1 MTERSF
7 LVNINQ
13 FLSDPTELTCGV
25 PQGSVLGPL
34 LFLLYMTPL
43 GQIIS
48 EFSGVSYHLYADD
61 IQLYCSFKQTELHK
75 LDILTDCLTAI
86 KTWLNN
92 NLLQLNPIKT
102 ETLIIAPDTA
112 LPLINQ
118 HLGQLGLSVQP
129 TLRNLGVVFDKDMSL
144 DHHCKQLVKNCF
156 YHLRN
161 IAKLRSMVTKPEMEM
176 IIHAFISSR
185 IDYCNTL
192 FTCFSKKSVNRL
204 QTVQNAAA
212 RLLTGTRKRDHITP
226 ILYSLHWLP
235 VNFRIHFKI
244 LVLTFRALHDQAPSY
259 ISELLRPYSPSRSL
273 RSSDQLLLM
282 TPRTRFKTRGDRSF
296 QASAPR
302 LWNALPLDL
311 RSLESTEVFKR
322 ELKTYLFRHAFID
335 VDALGP
341 L

>member
-1 MTERSF
+1 
-7 LVNINQ
+7 
-13 FLSDPTELTCGV
+13 
-25 PQGSVLGPL
+25 
-34 LFLLYMTPL
+34 
-43 GQIIS
+43 
-48 EFSGVSYHLYADD
+48 
-61 IQLYCSFKQTELHK
+61 
-75 LDILTDCLTAI
+75 
-86 KTWLNN
+86 
-92 NLLQLNPIKT
+92 
-102 ETLIIAPDTA
+102 
-112 LPLINQ
+112 
-118 HLGQLGLSVQP
+118 
-129 TLRNLGVVFDKDMSL
+129 
-144 DHHCKQLVKNCF
+144 
-156 YHLRN
+156 
-161 IAKLRSMVTKPEMEM
+161 MEM

-322 ELKTYLFRHAFID
+322 ELKTYLFRQAFID